1 MEGTQVIPRALAG
14 SALFLRQAGTCKTH
28 AVQSY
33 ATLHTCFMYFSIY
46 ATVHNLKQVF
56 KKVS

>member
-14 SALFLRQAGTCKTH
+14 SALFLRQDGTCKTH

-46 ATVHNLKQVF
+46 VTSHNLKQAF
-56 KKVS
+56 